1 MDRRRLWR
9 QLDRQKAAY
18 RKNSK
23 GIFMRAFDKQIK
35 PLYETIEH
43 SSDIRDVEVPLLDD
57 LAIFDA
63 YRRLYMST
71 ALDYA
76 IRARRETRKMTKGE
90 DEIYE
95 DILAEKIMAYLGTE
109 LGATIT
115 AVGDTSKVLLQ
126 KLLRDLVPQILDEG
140 IGGGQAVTMLR
151 DRIESKWHEM
161 KYYRTERIVRTEV
174 GRASGFGSWEGMKS
188 VSEDQTKV
196 WISSFSSDSRDSH
209 IAADGQKVDI
219 MEPFIVNG
227 ERLMY
232 PGDPAGSASN
242 TINCLC
248 DIYYEV
254 KR

>member
-1 MDRRRLWR
+1 
-9 QLDRQKAAY
+9 
-18 RKNSK
+18 
-23 GIFMRAFDKQIK
+23 MRAFDKQIK

-43 SSDIRDVEVPLLDD
+43 ISDIRDVEVPLLDD

-63 YRRLYMST
+63 YRKLYMST

-76 IRARRETRKMTKGE
+76 IRARKEPVKMTKGE

-109 LGATIT
+109 IGSTIT
-115 AVGDTSKVLLQ
+115 AVGNTSKALLQ

-161 KYYRTERIVRTEV
+161 KYYRTERITRTEV
-174 GRASGFGSWEGMKS
+174 TRASGFGSWEGAKT
-188 VSEDQTKV
+188 VSMDQMKV
-196 WISSFSSDSRDSH
+196 WISAFSADPHDGH
-209 IAADGQKVDI
+209 NEADGQKVDI
-219 MEPFIVNG
+219 QEPFIVNG

-232 PGDPAGSASN
+232 PCDPSGSASN

-248 DIYYEV
+248 DVYYEV

>member
-1 MDRRRLWR
+1 
-9 QLDRQKAAY
+9 
-18 RKNSK
+18 
-23 GIFMRAFDKQIK
+23 MRAFDKQIK

-63 YRRLYMST
+63 YRRLYIST

-76 IRARRETRKMTKGE
+76 LRARRETRKMTKGE

-140 IGGGQAVTMLR
+140 IGGDQAVTMLR

-174 GRASGFGSWEGMKS
+174 SRASGFGSWEGMKS
-188 VSEDQTKV
+188 VSEDQLKV

-248 DIYYEV
+248 SVYYEV